1 MSSAHVLRDR
11 AAPHTGATRRHQRA
25 AEGLPTLLVPLN
37 QSFDVHTGVGPRC
50 GALPGYKP
58 VNTYNN
64 RAPIR
69 VAEALSRLAEGK
81 RFVEIGTR
89 RGDVFMCVAGYAVKT
104 TVVEADPKYCDYLS
118 KRAATGSNV
127 DVQCPVMFGA
137 GCPSNQ
143 RCVRDGA
150 KYSIPDADVYYSCAA
165 CPRLLHASS
174 VPMLCPGVPRARQVD
189 GPAGHRL

>member
-1 MSSAHVLRDR
+1 MESAAILLLLVNSAHVLRDR
-11 AAPHTGATRRHQRA
+11 TAPHTGATRRHQRA

-81 RFVEIGTR
+81 RFVEISTR
-89 RGDVFMCVAGYAVKT
+89 RDDVFMYHVRGGLRRQDDSRRGGPQVLRLPQQAG
-104 TVVEADPKYCDYLS
+104 
-118 KRAATGSNV
+118 
-127 DVQCPVMFGA
+127 
-137 GCPSNQ
+137 
-143 RCVRDGA
+143 RD
-150 KYSIPDADVYYSCAA
+150 
-165 CPRLLHASS
+165 RLE
-174 VPMLCPGVPRARQVD
+174 R
-189 GPAGHRL
+189 